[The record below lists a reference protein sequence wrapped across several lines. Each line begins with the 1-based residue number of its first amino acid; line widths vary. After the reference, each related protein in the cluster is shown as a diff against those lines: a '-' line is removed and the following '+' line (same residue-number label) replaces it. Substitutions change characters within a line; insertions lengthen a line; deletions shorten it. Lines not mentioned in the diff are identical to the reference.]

1 MDLGEGVEE
10 SEGAIFVPE
19 FAYVLPN
26 EILRK
31 CYQIDHDLGK
41 VRLGKVMFAYLLPIK
56 ILRKC
61 YHIYQG

>member
-1 MDLGEGVEE
+1 VEE

-31 CYQIDHDLGK
+31 CYQIDHDLG
-41 VRLGKVMFAYLLPIK
+41 
-56 ILRKC
+56 
-61 YHIYQG
+61 

>member
-1 MDLGEGVEE
+1 MLTRFLELLRDGQRRVDLGEGVEE

-31 CYQIDHDLGK
+31 CYQIDHDLG
-41 VRLGKVMFAYLLPIK
+41 
-56 ILRKC
+56 
-61 YHIYQG
+61 